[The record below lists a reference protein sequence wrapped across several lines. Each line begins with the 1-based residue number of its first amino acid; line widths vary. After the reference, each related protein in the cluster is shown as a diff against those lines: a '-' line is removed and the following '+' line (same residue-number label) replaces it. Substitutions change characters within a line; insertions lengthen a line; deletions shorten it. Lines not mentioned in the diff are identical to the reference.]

1 MGTVA
6 SASFGSS
13 WIPWFIIGLVGLGL
27 LFCLFCF
34 CCIKWT
40 SKKDDGDDRQPSVTG
55 NNIFNDTLAKL
66 DRFSHRSDKGH
77 GNDIRGNGS
86 ARSISVLPAPK
97 TPTRA
102 ENIFSTRD
110 HERYSAI
117 EKRTRG
123 GG

>member
-1 MGTVA
+1 M
-6 SASFGSS
+6 
-13 WIPWFIIGLVGLGL
+13 L
-27 LFCLFCF
+27 LNSHFR
-34 CCIKWT
+34 WT

-97 TPTRA
+97 VDRVFYQFTILILR
-102 ENIFSTRD
+102 NLVIIR
-110 HERYSAI
+110 
-117 EKRTRG
+117 
-123 GG
+123 